1 MGSRVPLASACL
13 LALLLL
19 PATRCANAAAAA
31 GSGAAPP
38 PHARDSACADDA
50 ATFREKLEPVIEAA
64 IDGQAGHTAPACER
78 ALTWWAGHA
87 DRIGAATLAD
97 SLVDAMVAA
106 GRGGNPLEAA
116 RVALLAATA
125 SFKWCDT
132 APRLADR
139 LMILDLVGMA
149 AWLRA
154 HGVESPGPTAAEESV
169 PAVATALRA
178 KHREALTDRLR
189 TAVREAL
196 SAPAGTDAPAQRLLD
211 LVDVV
216 ETALR

>member
-1 MGSRVPLASACL
+1 MSSRVPLASACL

-19 PATRCANAAAAA
+19 PATRWTDAAAAA
-31 GSGAAPP
+31 DSGAAPP
-38 PHARDSACADDA
+38 PHAHGGACADAA

-64 IDGQAGHTAPACER
+64 IDGQAGHAATACEH
-78 ALTWWAGHA
+78 ALTWWTGHA
-87 DRIGAATLAD
+87 DKIGAGTPAD
-97 SLVDAMVAA
+97 SLIGVMVAV

-116 RVALLAATA
+116 RVAVIAATA

-154 HGVESPGPTAAEESV
+154 HGVESPGPTAAEEAVS
-169 PAVATALRA
+169 AVATALRA

-189 TAVREAL
+189 KAVRETL
-196 SAPAGTDAPAQRLLD
+196 SAPAGTDAPAKRLLD

>member
-1 MGSRVPLASACL
+1 MARMNSRVPLASTCL

-19 PATRCANAAAAA
+19 PATRCASAAEAA

-38 PHARDSACADDA
+38 A
-50 ATFREKLEPVIEAA
+50 A
-64 IDGQAGHTAPACER
+64 
-78 ALTWWAGHA
+78 
-87 DRIGAATLAD
+87 
-97 SLVDAMVAA
+97 
-106 GRGGNPLEAA
+106 
-116 RVALLAATA
+116 
-125 SFKWCDT
+125 FKWCDT

-154 HGVESPGPTAAEESV
+154 QGVESSGPTPAEETVS
-169 PAVATALRA
+169 AVATALRA
-178 KHREALTDRLR
+178 KHRDVLTDRLR
-189 TAVREAL
+189 TAIRETL
-196 SAPAGTDAPAQRLLD
+196 SAPAGTDTPAKRLLD